1 MKTLIASLA
10 LVLGLSV
17 AGCALAAEKPCLTT
31 AWVDA
36 HDPSLRMISV
46 KQDISA
52 PDGKTTGQV
61 RIYQDGS
68 ALVSYFDG
76 KGCMMFATRLSRS
89 DAEFLIS
96 KFGGQAL

>member
-1 MKTLIASLA
+1 MKI
-10 LVLGLSV
+10 LSILL
-17 AGCALAAEKPCLTT
+17 CLSTSALAAEKPCLTT

-89 DAEFLIS
+89 DADFLIS
-96 KFGGQAL
+96 RFGGEGI